1 MSLPNS
7 NGPWYTRF
15 IAQVGIPS
23 AIALYLVYFLTSQ
36 LLGAVET
43 HAQESRTSI
52 AQHSASSDELL
63 RQILSVSRQICLN
76 TAETDSARS
85 GCLRLR

>member
-52 AQHSASSDELL
+52 AQHSAS
-63 RQILSVSRQICLN
+63 
-76 TAETDSARS
+76 
-85 GCLRLR
+85 